1 LESGGLS
8 FALFAMAIAMVAH
21 RSQTQFFLLGS
32 ADEATMRWF
41 ILMVAL
47 LLDPAT
53 VLLLL
58 AATHRRQF
66 GTG

>member
-1 LESGGLS
+1 
-8 FALFAMAIAMVAH
+8 
-21 RSQTQFFLLGS
+21 LLGS
-32 ADEATMRWF
+32 ADEATMRWL